1 MVSTAR
7 VLRAVAA
14 TATAALVASCTFGET
29 VIAPTAPT
37 LVVHSVLNP
46 TVPRVEVLLEETL
59 TGRVRID
66 TTRAYDPQDPIAS
79 AGGLPVGGATIW
91 LVRLSPPVDSTRLI
105 ERTVSTTAGPRTT
118 GVYEAAANVPA
129 GSLNPPGPPQPVTL
143 EPGARYRLSIRTL
156 DGRTVTGETRIPGPS
171 ANWNPLLATLPV
183 PDTLDRSRDTL
194 RLAWPT
200 VPGART
206 AGVRVDTP
214 LGPWFLF
221 NDSTAFAFAGGL
233 RNFFQGGLPS
243 VFQPGHVQN
252 ISIAVVDSG
261 FYDYYRSGND
271 PFGGAGIINKL
282 RGGIGLFGATLPML
296 RRVVSV
302 TQPPTTPLDAWWT
315 SPADSL
321 ALWLETPGPTVSA
334 VSGWGM
340 ILAPPSGPSSPV
352 SGLGTLRG
360 TALRFALVNAEVAD
374 TVGLFVGTAFADS
387 ITGAWTGGTRRNGQP
402 RLFGPRTYRKA
413 GPPRP
418 RPVF

>member
-1 MVSTAR
+1 MVSVR
-7 VLRAVAA
+7 GIIRSLGVLAGAGVL
-14 TATAALVASCTFGET
+14 TSCTFGET
-29 VIAPTAPT
+29 IIAPTAPT

-66 TTRAYDPQDPIAS
+66 TTLSYDPQDPIVT
-79 AGGLPVGGATIW
+79 AGGIPQGGATVW
-91 LVRLSPPVDSTRLI
+91 LVRLTAPIDSVRLV
-105 ERTVSTTAGPRTT
+105 ERLVSTTTGSRTT
-118 GVYEAAANVPA
+118 GVYAADVLIP
-129 GSLNPPGPPQPVTL
+129 GTVVVGPPPRVTL
-143 EPGARYRLSIRTL
+143 EPGARYRLRILTL
-156 DGRTVTGETRIPGPS
+156 DGRTVTGETRIPGPVTG
-171 ANWNPLLATLPV
+171 WNPQLATLPV

-194 RLAWPT
+194 RLTWPS

-221 NDSTAFAFAGGL
+221 NDSTSFAFAGGL

-302 TQPPTTPLDAWWT
+302 TQPATTPIDAWWT
-315 SPADSL
+315 APADSL

-334 VSGWGM
+334 VSGWS
-340 ILAPPSGPSSPV
+340 AVVPPQAQATAV

-360 TALRFALVNAEVAD
+360 AALRFALVNPEVSD
-374 TVGLFVGTAFADS
+374 TVGLFVGTVFPDS
-387 ITGAWTGGTRRNGQP
+387 ITGSWQAGTRRNGFP
-402 RLFGPRTYRKA
+402 RLSGPRTYRKA

>member
-1 MVSTAR
+1 MRPLAH
-7 VLRAVAA
+7 RA
-14 TATAALVASCTFGET
+14 AALAAVLLLASCTFGET

-46 TVPRVEVLLEETL
+46 TSDVVEVLLEETL

-66 TTRAYDPQDPIAS
+66 TTLAFDPLDPIAT
-79 AGGLPVGGATIW
+79 AGGIPVAGATVSLLKLTPPTDSIR
-91 LVRLSPPVDSTRLI
+91 LV
-105 ERTVSTTAGPRTT
+105 ERFTSTTAPRST
-118 GVYEAAANVPA
+118 GVYSNASSGGVQLFALV
-129 GSLNPPGPPQPVTL
+129 
-143 EPGARYRLSIRTL
+143 PGARYGLRIRTA
-156 DGRTVTGETRIPGPS
+156 DGRVVRGETVIPGPV
-171 ANWNPLLATLPV
+171 AGWDRVGAITPV

-194 RLAWPT
+194 GLSWPV

-221 NDSTAFAFAGGL
+221 NDSTSFAFAGGL
-233 RNFFQGGLPS
+233 RNFFQPGLPS
-243 VFQPGHVQN
+243 VFQPGHVQT
-252 ISIAVVDSG
+252 ISIAVVDTG

-282 RGGIGLFGATLPML
+282 EGAIGLFAGTLPML

-302 TQPPTTPLDAWWT
+302 TQPATTPLDAWWA
-315 SPADSL
+315 SPIDSL
-321 ALWLETPGPTVSA
+321 ALWLETPGPTIAS
-334 VSGWGM
+334 VSGWGRM
-340 ILAPPSGPSSPV
+340 LPPQAPATSI

-360 TALRFALVNAEVAD
+360 TALRFALVNPEVRD
-374 TVGLFVGTAFADS
+374 TVGLYLGTVFADS
-387 ITGAWTGGTRRNGQP
+387 IVGAWQGGTRRNGLP
-402 RLFGPRTYRKA
+402 RLFGPRTYRKI